1 MIHEWFMLKDCLN
14 ALDVELSIESIM
26 DTMPKYDY
34 ECPGEEVIVEFDLAF
49 DHEPPA
55 CTTCGAKM
63 RRVFTATP
71 AIFKGR
77 GWGSKP

>member
-1 MIHEWFMLKDCLN
+1 MLKDCSS

-34 ECPGEEVIVEFDLAF
+34 ECAGEEVIVEFDLAF

-77 GWGSKP
+77 GWGAKP

>member
-1 MIHEWFMLKDCLN
+1 
-14 ALDVELSIESIM
+14 
-26 DTMPKYDY
+26 MPKYDY

>member
-1 MIHEWFMLKDCLN
+1 
-14 ALDVELSIESIM
+14 
-26 DTMPKYDY
+26 MPKYDY

-55 CTTCGAKM
+55 CTLCGAEM
-63 RRVFTATP
+63 RKVFAPTP
-71 AIFKGR
+71 AIFRGK

>member
-1 MIHEWFMLKDCLN
+1 MTDPSQIGNSCALN
-14 ALDVELSIESIM
+14 V
-26 DTMPKYDY
+26 DTSNMPKYDY
-34 ECPGEEVIVEFDLAF
+34 ECAGEEVIMEFDLAF

-77 GWGSKP
+77 GWGAKP

>member
-1 MIHEWFMLKDCLN
+1 MKMEFVNVSVVGLLIT
-14 ALDVELSIESIM
+14 SIM
-26 DTMPKYDY
+26 DIMPKYDY